1 VSWTGDDGIAHLGW
15 LAEFVM
21 RTPPPLAPHAP
32 GQVTYLVLDDFGR
45 LGRAWRETFENATD
59 RETLIRNLVEGEFNN
74 PIRIVAFNSAE
85 GWCRDATV
93 DIADELRRRYTEFG
107 EVPESVL
114 QFMQANRR

>member
-1 VSWTGDDGIAHLGW
+1 MALLISVGLRSSSCVPRHPSLP
-15 LAEFVM
+15 M
-21 RTPPPLAPHAP
+21 RRGKILTSL
-32 GQVTYLVLDDFGR
+32 LDDFGR
-45 LGRAWRETFENATD
+45 LGRAWRETVENATD
-59 RETLIRNLVEGEFNN
+59 RETLIRNLVEGEFND
-74 PIRIVAFNSAE
+74 PIRIVALNSAE